1 MNEKPHIELPSGI
14 FTISL
19 DFELIWGT
27 LDKPKHT
34 RFRRLC
40 AIEREEV
47 IDRLLGLF
55 AEYRI
60 SATWCTVGHLF
71 LDQHRDTGIHST
83 DADAPIF
90 YGRDL
95 IDKIRRCKVP
105 QEIGS
110 HTFTH
115 RVFNDP
121 SCTRSVAEEELAAST
136 RAASEMGLRMT
147 SFAFP
152 RNRIA
157 HLDVLPKY
165 GFTSFRGQD
174 SRWYART
181 GRRRWFH
188 RAGHLADM
196 FFATTPTPVL
206 PVWHEEGIWE
216 IPGSMLFTPSHGMRR
231 IVPARARVHR
241 AHKGLRRA
249 VETKK
254 IFHLWF
260 HPTDV
265 VVRKDAMLEGLR
277 QILEMASELRDA
289 GSLSILNMSE
299 ITGLL
304 NECVQRSPRHATT
317 PALEE
322 ALLI

>member
-1 MNEKPHIELPSGI
+1 MNEKRVIELSSGI

-40 AIEREEV
+40 TIERDEV
-47 IDRLLGLF
+47 IGRLLELF
-55 AEYRI
+55 EEYRI

-71 LDQHRDTGIHST
+71 LDRFHDTGT
-83 DADAPIF
+83 RAKDVDAPIF
-90 YGRDL
+90 YGKDL
-95 IDKIRRCKVP
+95 IEKIRTCKTP

-121 SCTRSVAEEELAAST
+121 ACTRSIAEEELEASNRVAT
-136 RAASEMGLRMT
+136 ELGVRMT

-152 RNRIA
+152 RNRIG
-157 HLDVLPKY
+157 HLDLLPKY
-165 GFTSFRGQD
+165 GFTTFRGQD
-174 SRWYART
+174 DRWYART
-181 GRRRWFH
+181 GNRRWFH

-196 FFATTPTPVL
+196 FFATTPSPVL

-241 AHKGLRRA
+241 ARKGLRRA
-249 VETKK
+249 VATRK

-265 VVRKDAMLEGLR
+265 VVRREAMLEGLR
-277 QILEMASELRDA
+277 QILETAVELREA
-289 GSLSILNMSE
+289 GSLKILNMSE
-299 ITGLL
+299 ITGML
-304 NECVQRSPRHATT
+304 NQCTPRIAQPATT

-322 ALLI
+322 AILI

>member
-1 MNEKPHIELPSGI
+1 MSENAVIELPSGI

-40 AIEREEV
+40 AIEREQV
-47 IDRLLGLF
+47 IDRLLALF

-71 LDQHRDTGIHST
+71 LDRNHDNGIRST
-83 DADAPIF
+83 EADAPIF

-95 IDKIRRCKVP
+95 IDKIRDCAVP

-115 RVFNDP
+115 RVFDDP
-121 SCTRSVAEEELAAST
+121 LCTRSVADHELASST
-136 RAASEMGLRMT
+136 RVAEAMGLQLK

-157 HLDVLPKY
+157 HVGLLPKH

-174 SRWYART
+174 AQWYAHT

-188 RAGHLADM
+188 RAGHLFDM
-196 FFATTPTPVL
+196 FAATTPTPVL
-206 PVWHEEGIWE
+206 PVWHKEGIWE
-216 IPGSMLFTPSHGMRR
+216 IPGSMLFTPSHGFRR

-241 AHKGLRRA
+241 ARKGLHSA
-249 VETKK
+249 ADSKK

-265 VVRKDAMLEGLR
+265 VVRKEAMLDGLR
-277 QILEMASELRDA
+277 QILETACELRDA
-289 GSLSILNMSE
+289 GRLLILPMSGITELANQSVHRYTGQGSKFLSL
-299 ITGLL
+299 
-304 NECVQRSPRHATT
+304 Q
-317 PALEE
+317 E
-322 ALLI
+322 ALS